1 MLEHLTEFFARTHL
15 VVLHFPI
22 ALLIV
27 AAAVELLRAL
37 NLKRTATHYTPGA
50 AGTTMFAFALVACT
64 YTVLSGLVLGFN
76 DTEKVDLHRILG
88 IITAVL
94 VLLTAG
100 ALLAARKPAPR
111 NEMGNATS
119 KAPKAY
125 LALLC
130 LSALAV
136 GLTGHFG
143 GELTHGQGYIT
154 RPLTQIFEPQTPPP
168 PTPTLNPAD
177 FGISQAALDTY
188 LSTIQPIFDQSCIE
202 CHGADKAEND
212 VRLDALEY
220 LLDPNLE
227 ILVRGDANA
236 SELIYLID
244 LPAGDPDI
252 MPPEDEGKPLNPE
265 QIEAIR
271 NWIAS
276 LAT

>member
-88 IITAVL
+88 IISAVL
-94 VLLTAG
+94 VLLAAF
-100 ALLAARKPAPR
+100 ALLKAHRPVPGSAARI
-111 NEMGNATS
+111 
-119 KAPKAY
+119 Y
-125 LALLC
+125 LTLLS

-136 GLTGHFG
+136 ALTAHFG

-168 PTPTLNPAD
+168 PTAIATLNPAD
-177 FGISQAALDTY
+177 LGISQAALDTY
-188 LSTIQPIFDQSCIE
+188 LDTIQPIFDQSCIE
-202 CHGADKAEND
+202 CHGSEKAEND
-212 VRLDALEY
+212 VRLDALEFV
-220 LLDPNLE
+220 LDPDLD

-236 SELIYLID
+236 SEIIYLID

-252 MPPEDEGKPLNPE
+252 MPPEDDGEPLKPD

-271 NWIAS
+271 TWIES
-276 LAT
+276 LAG

>member
-1 MLEHLTEFFARTHL
+1 MLDHLIEFFARTHL

-27 AAAVELLRAL
+27 AATVELFRAL
-37 NLKRTATHYTPGA
+37 NLKRTASRYTPGPA
-50 AGTTMFAFALVACT
+50 ATTMFVFAFLGCA
-64 YTVLSGLVLGFN
+64 YTVLSGLVFGFS
-76 DTEKVDLHRILG
+76 DGEKVDLHRILG

-94 VLLTAG
+94 VLLTAF
-100 ALLAARKPAPR
+100 ALLKVHRPAP
-111 NEMGNATS
+111 GSATRI
-119 KAPKAY
+119 Y

-143 GELTHGQGYIT
+143 GDLTHGQGYIT

-168 PTPTLNPAD
+168 PTATLNPAD

-252 MPPEDEGKPLNPE
+252 MPPEDEGKPLKPE